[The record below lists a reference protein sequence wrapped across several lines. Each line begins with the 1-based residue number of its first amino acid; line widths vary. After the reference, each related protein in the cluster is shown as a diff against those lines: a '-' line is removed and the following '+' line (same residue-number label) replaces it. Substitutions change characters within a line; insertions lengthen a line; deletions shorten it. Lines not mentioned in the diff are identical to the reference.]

1 MLMYVMFY
9 FALSLHWN
17 SPNFVFALF
26 FSLVVGF
33 FPTLSRNWLFL
44 IRVFEF
50 QAIKNVVLTS
60 EAVNEIISDG
70 LISSLAG
77 TLSCL

>member
-1 MLMYVMFY
+1 M
-9 FALSLHWN
+9 
-17 SPNFVFALF
+17 
-26 FSLVVGF
+26 GF